1 MEKINVL
8 VLFGGQSSEHDISNI
23 SASNVIKLLDKN
35 KYDVTMVGIT
45 KLGQWFL
52 YEGDLENIKDGSWE
66 NKSLKK
72 AYLSPDTSVG
82 LVIEENGKV
91 TYKRV
96 DVVFPVLHGVCG
108 EDGTIQGL
116 CRLSNTPCV
125 GPDMLS
131 SAICM
136 DKTTTKIMFKHY
148 GIDQADWLTVTKDE
162 LNDKESVIKKVEEK
176 FAYPVFIKP
185 ANAGSSVGIGKSH
198 NSEELIEHLL
208 NAAEVDSKILV
219 EEFIDGREIECAVL
233 GNEEPLASVPGEIIP
248 GKEFY
253 DFEAKYKVE
262 SKLLIPALLTKENE
276 DKLKEIAVK
285 AYKAL
290 GLSGMSRVD
299 FFVHKQTGKMYLN
312 EINTIPGFTGI
323 SMYPMLMEKSGIEG
337 TLLVDKLIEYAISAY
352 IK

>member
-66 NKSLKK
+66 KNNLKK

-82 LVIEENGKV
+82 LVIEENGSV

-148 GIDQADWLTVTKDE
+148 GIDQADWLVVTKDE
-162 LNDKESVIKKVEEK
+162 LFDKDAVIKKVEEK
-176 FAYPVFIKP
+176 FTYPVFIKP

-208 NAAEVDSKILV
+208 NAAEVDTKILV
-219 EEFIDGREIECAVL
+219 EEFIDGREVECAVL
-233 GNEEPLASVPGEIIP
+233 GNEEVITSCVGEVLSA
-248 GKEFY
+248 EDFY
-253 DFEAKYKVE
+253 TFDAKYKNQE
-262 SKLLIPALLTKENE
+262 SKVLIPAQLPKEAPQKRTSIQTELQQVMPQYICQNNFLHYPFFPCSVPKTLQRLL
-276 DKLKEIAVK
+276 
-285 AYKAL
+285 
-290 GLSGMSRVD
+290 
-299 FFVHKQTGKMYLN
+299 
-312 EINTIPGFTGI
+312 
-323 SMYPMLMEKSGIEG
+323 
-337 TLLVDKLIEYAISAY
+337 
-352 IK
+352 